1 LGLLHILCQVANS
14 IAQNKIG
21 SGFDISSAIFGN
33 QVYSRFPVKE
43 VEILV
48 DAVKVLYLFNSK
60 EKIAWQ

>member
-1 LGLLHILCQVANS
+1 VANS

-43 VEILV
+43 VEVLV
-48 DAVKVLYLFNSK
+48 DAVRGIFTLISN
-60 EKIAWQ
+60 EKLAWG